1 MTTKN
6 FDDVLTT
13 TRDARG
19 VVTLTLND
27 PARFNALG
35 AEMLSALQ
43 QALDDAGRD
52 ESVRV
57 VVLAAAGK
65 AFCAGHNLKDM
76 AANPELAYYQ
86 KLFAQCS
93 RMMLTI
99 HKLPVPVIA
108 RVQGMATAAGCQLV
122 AQCDLA
128 VAADSASF
136 ATSGI
141 HYGLFCAT
149 PSVPLV
155 RNVPAKRA
163 MEMLLTGDFI
173 DAPTALAQGL
183 LNRVVPA
190 DALDAE
196 VEKLVESILQKP
208 RVAVAMGKALVYQQR
223 ELGIDAAYQL
233 AGQTMATTET
243 PMLEDVGRWAEAFL
257 RPTVLVEFA
266 ALAACLGL
274 AWLLVSL
281 LQRGL
286 HRGDPRSI
294 LFGTRIV
301 DGALFPL
308 ALLCLAYVA
317 RTVLLQW
324 VPLAVFKV
332 AVPVLVSLVVIRIGV
347 KVLQVAYPD
356 AAWVRPIERSISWLA
371 WLGMVLWVTG
381 LLPLVLEE

>member
-19 VVTLTLND
+19 VLTLTLND

-52 ESVRV
+52 EAVRV

-93 RMMLTI
+93 RVMLAI

-128 VAADSASF
+128 VAADTASF

-173 DAPTALAQGL
+173 DAATALDQGL
-183 LNRVVPA
+183 VNRVVPA

-196 VEKLVESILQKP
+196 IELLVQSILQKP

-223 ELGIDAAYQL
+223 ELGLDAAYQL
-233 AGQTMATTET
+233 AGQAMAANMMDEAAQ
-243 PMLEDVGRWAEAFL
+243 EGARAFAEK
-257 RPTVLVEFA
+257 RQP
-266 ALAACLGL
+266 
-274 AWLLVSL
+274 AWK
-281 LQRGL
+281 R
-286 HRGDPRSI
+286 
-294 LFGTRIV
+294 
-301 DGALFPL
+301 
-308 ALLCLAYVA
+308 
-317 RTVLLQW
+317 
-324 VPLAVFKV
+324 
-332 AVPVLVSLVVIRIGV
+332 
-347 KVLQVAYPD
+347 
-356 AAWVRPIERSISWLA
+356 
-371 WLGMVLWVTG
+371 
-381 LLPLVLEE
+381 

>member
-1 MTTKN
+1 MTTN
-6 FDDVLTT
+6 SDELLQT

-19 VVTLTLND
+19 VVTLTLSD

-35 AEMLSALQ
+35 SEMLSALQ
-43 QALDDAGRD
+43 RALDDAGRD

-76 AANPELAYYQ
+76 AAHPELAYYQ
-86 KLFAQCS
+86 QLFAQCS

-99 HKLPVPVIA
+99 HKLSVPVIA

-128 VAADSASF
+128 VAADTASF

-183 LNRVVPA
+183 VNRVVPV

-196 VEKLVESILQKP
+196 VEKLVLSILQKP

-223 ELGIDAAYQL
+223 ELGMDAAYQL
-233 AGQTMATTET
+233 AGQAMATNMMDEAAQ
-243 PMLEDVGRWAEAFL
+243 EGARAFAEK
-257 RPTVLVEFA
+257 RQP
-266 ALAACLGL
+266 G
-274 AWLLVSL
+274 WK
-281 LQRGL
+281 R
-286 HRGDPRSI
+286 
-294 LFGTRIV
+294 
-301 DGALFPL
+301 
-308 ALLCLAYVA
+308 
-317 RTVLLQW
+317 
-324 VPLAVFKV
+324 
-332 AVPVLVSLVVIRIGV
+332 
-347 KVLQVAYPD
+347 
-356 AAWVRPIERSISWLA
+356 
-371 WLGMVLWVTG
+371 
-381 LLPLVLEE
+381 